1 MLFGYCSHILL
12 LSGVGVLWCASL
24 QRYPA
29 IPMPHAAVA
38 VQVRLEV
45 LCFSRTHLHV
55 SIHMV
60 QGRRV
65 IENLDEVAAM
75 LRRRYPTARV
85 QIVSFGK
92 HPDLTMAEQVG
103 RRVGVARQSRS
114 GWGRENRVREHRA
127 SQGKAGRAV
136 VPAVLPG

>member
-1 MLFGYCSHILL
+1 MACVPS
-12 LSGVGVLWCASL
+12 
-24 QRYPA
+24 
-29 IPMPHAAVA
+29 
-38 VQVRLEV
+38 
-45 LCFSRTHLHV
+45 FS
-55 SIHMV
+55 SCCQS
-60 QGRRV
+60 QGRRI
-65 IENLDEVAAM
+65 IENLDEVAAA
-75 LRRRYPTARV
+75 LRRRYTTARV